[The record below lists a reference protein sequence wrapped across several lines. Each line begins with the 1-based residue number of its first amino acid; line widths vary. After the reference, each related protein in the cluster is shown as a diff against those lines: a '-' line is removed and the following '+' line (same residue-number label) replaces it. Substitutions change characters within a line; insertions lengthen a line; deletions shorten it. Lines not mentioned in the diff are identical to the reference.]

1 MRMRNSAKA
10 IIIAD
15 DRLLAMKAK
24 DQWGVYYLLPGGGQ
38 EFGETIHEALRRECL
53 EEISAE
59 VEIGE
64 LVFVREYIGRN
75 HEFAEYDG
83 DIHQVECMFRCSLAP
98 GSVPAVGSVPD
109 TGQVGVEWIPLARIM
124 EYRLYPRGI
133 RQALVR
139 LDGESHPVY
148 FGDIN

>member
-15 DRLLAMKAK
+15 GRLLTMKAR
-24 DQWGVYYLLPGGGQ
+24 DQWGPYYLLPGGGQ

-53 EEISAE
+53 EEVNA
-59 VEIGE
+59 EIGIGD

-83 DIHQVECMFRCSLAP
+83 DLHQVECMFRCTLAP
-98 GSVPAVGSVPD
+98 GAVPAVGSVPD
-109 TGQVGVEWIPLARIM
+109 KGQVGVEWVPLAGIM
-124 EYRLYPRGI
+124 DYRLYPMGI
-133 RQALVR
+133 REALVR
-139 LDGESHPVY
+139 LDEEPYPVY

>member
-1 MRMRNSAKA
+1 MRNSAKA

-15 DRLLAMKAK
+15 GHLLTMKAQ
-24 DQWGVYYLLPGGGQ
+24 DQWGPYFLLPGGGQ
-38 EFGETIHEALRRECL
+38 EFGETIHEALRRECM

-75 HEFAEYDG
+75 HEFAEFDA
-83 DIHQVECMFRCSLAP
+83 DFHQVECMFRCSLAP
-98 GSVPAVGSVPD
+98 GAEPAVGLVPD
-109 TGQVGVEWIPLARIM
+109 KDQVGVEWIPLSQIM

-133 RQALVR
+133 REALTQLDVR
-139 LDGESHPVY
+139 RHPVY